1 MQKYYKNMSR
11 IGKQPITLPEGVTVE
26 TIGTHVKVTGPKGT
40 LELKVPKRI
49 EVTVKDN
56 VVEVT
61 RKTETKDVKSLH
73 GTIRA
78 LINNMVK
85 GVKDGWSKQLEL
97 VGTGF
102 RAEVQGNDL
111 SLTIGYSHPV
121 IIKAPEGIS
130 FKVEKMI
137 VTVEGADREVVG
149 QVAANIRG
157 ARPPEPYKGKGVKYV
172 DEVIRRKPGKAAAKA
187 TTAA

>member
-1 MQKYYKNMSR
+1 MSR
-11 IGKQPITLPEGVTVE
+11 IGKQPIELPEGVTVE
-26 TIGTHVKVTGPKGT
+26 VTGTNVKVTGPKGT

-49 EVTVKDN
+49 EVAVKDN

-61 RKTETKDVKSLH
+61 RKTETKDVRSLH

-102 RAEVQGNDL
+102 RAEVQGADL

-121 IIKAPEGIS
+121 VIKAPEGIS

-149 QVAANIRG
+149 QVAANVRG

-172 DEVIRRKPGKAAAKA
+172 DEIIRRKPGKAAAKA
-187 TTAA
+187 TTTA